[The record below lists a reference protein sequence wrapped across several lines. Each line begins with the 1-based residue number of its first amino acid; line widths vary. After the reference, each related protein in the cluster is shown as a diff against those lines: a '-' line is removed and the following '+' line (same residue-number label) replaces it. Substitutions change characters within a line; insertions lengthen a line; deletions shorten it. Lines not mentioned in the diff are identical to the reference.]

1 MDSLIA
7 VCGINCEECGAY
19 RAMLTDDD
27 SLRAATAE
35 VWQKRYGIEYI
46 AIEEVNCAACRVD
59 GVKFQ
64 HCITCAVR
72 NCATEQGYSLCSD
85 CPQFKT
91 CQTLAEIYESMP
103 DALKNLKENK

>member
-1 MDSLIA
+1 MDRLIA

-19 RAMLTDDD
+19 RAMITNDD

-46 AIEEVNCAACRVD
+46 AIEEVNCSGCRVD

-64 HCITCAVR
+64 HCAFCAIR
-72 NCATEQGYSLCSD
+72 NCASEQGFAFCCD
-85 CPQFKT
+85 CPKFKT
-91 CQTLAEIYESMP
+91 CLTLSQMYDSMP
-103 DALKNLKENK
+103 DALK